1 MNDASEFWQALR
13 DYNVKTFSKKLIEK
27 NLFLVE
33 IWGKRNCPYCNK
45 TKQMSQK
52 SGLNYIYHQLDEDF
66 TKEEFLERFP
76 DAKTFPQILVDDKY
90 IGGFTDFRDLLKG
103 PTSGPNS
110 FY

>member
-13 DYNVKTFSKKLIEK
+13 DYNVKAFSKKLIEK

-66 TKEEFLERFP
+66 TKEEFLEKFP
-76 DAKTFPQILVDDKY
+76 DAKTFPQIIVDGKS
-90 IGGFTDFRDLLKG
+90 IGGFTDFRDLLKE
-103 PTSGPNS
+103 PTEGPNS